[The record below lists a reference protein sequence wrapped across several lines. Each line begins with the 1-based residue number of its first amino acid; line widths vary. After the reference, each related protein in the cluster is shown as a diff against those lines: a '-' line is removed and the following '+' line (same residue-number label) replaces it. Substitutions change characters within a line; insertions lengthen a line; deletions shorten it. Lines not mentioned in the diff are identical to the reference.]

1 MIKALASSGQAMLV
15 QQRRHELIAN
25 NLANANTP
33 GFQKLVS
40 RVEQGT
46 AVAVDP
52 AVPTR
57 GRTLS
62 VSTLTATAQ
71 GPLESTGNPLD
82 VALMGDGYFLI
93 ETPDGPRLSR
103 DGALALGAEGEL
115 LHASGFP
122 VLADGSALRIEGIP
136 SILPDGTVM
145 DGSRAGGRLSI
156 VRPVAGSALLRRG
169 DNLLEA
175 PGGFEEVPAEEIS
188 VQSGRR
194 EGSNVEPIEEMVAM
208 IRAFRS
214 YEMAQKAAQAADELL
229 RVAVERVGVIR
240 A

>member
-1 MIKALASSGQAMLV
+1 MIKALASSGQAMQV

-40 RVEQGT
+40 RVEQG
-46 AVAVDP
+46 APVGVGP
-52 AVPTR
+52 AAATR
-57 GRTLS
+57 GRAIS
-62 VSTLTATAQ
+62 VSMFTSTAQ

-103 DGALALGAEGEL
+103 DGAFALSAEGDL
-115 LHASGFP
+115 LHGSGYP
-122 VLADGSALRIEGIP
+122 VLADGSAVRIQGIP

-145 DGSRAGGRLSI
+145 DGARASGRLSV
-156 VRPVAGSALLRRG
+156 VRPVAGSALLRQG

-175 PGGFEEVPAEEIS
+175 PGGVEEVPVDEVT
-188 VQSGRR
+188 VQAGRR

-214 YEMAQKAAQAADELL
+214 YEMAQKAAQAADDLL
-229 RVAVERVGVIR
+229 RVAVERVGVLR

>member
-1 MIKALASSGQAMLV
+1 MIKALASSGQAMQV

-46 AVAVDP
+46 ATGVGP
-52 AVPTR
+52 AVATK

-62 VSTLTATAQ
+62 VSMLTSTAQ

-82 VALMGDGYFLI
+82 VALMGEGYFLV

-103 DGALALGAEGEL
+103 DGAFSLGADGEL

-122 VLADGSALRIEGIP
+122 VLADGSSLRIEGIP

-145 DGSRAGGRLSI
+145 DGERAGGRLSI
-156 VRPVAGSALLRRG
+156 VRPAAGSTLLRQG

-175 PGGFEEVPAEEIS
+175 PGGVEEVPAEDVT
-188 VQSGRR
+188 VQAGRR

-214 YEMAQKAAQAADELL
+214 YEMAQKAAQAADDMLG
-229 RVAVERVGVIR
+229 VAVQRVGVVR

>member
-1 MIKALASSGQAMLV
+1 MIKALASSGQAMQV

-40 RVEQGT
+40 RVELG
-46 AVAVDP
+46 APSGVGP
-52 AVPTR
+52 AAATK
-57 GRTLS
+57 GRALS
-62 VSTLTATAQ
+62 VGIFTSTAQ

-82 VALMGDGYFLI
+82 VALMGEGYFLI

-103 DGALALGAEGEL
+103 DGAFSLSAEGEL
-115 LHASGFP
+115 LHGSGYP

-145 DGSRAGGRLSI
+145 DGSRASGRLSV
-156 VRPVAGSALLRRG
+156 VRPVAGTALLRQG

-175 PGGFEEVPAEEIS
+175 PGGVEEVPGEEVT
-188 VQSGRR
+188 VQAGRR

-214 YEMAQKAAQAADELL
+214 YEMAQKAAQAADDLL
-229 RVAVERVGVIR
+229 RVAVERVGVLR

>member
-1 MIKALASSGQAMLV
+1 MIKALAVSGQAMLV

-25 NLANANTP
+25 NLANANTA

-40 RVEQGT
+40 RVEQS
-46 AVAVDP
+46 AVAGAAP
-52 AVPTR
+52 GAARAR
-57 GRTLS
+57 GLS
-62 VSTLTATAQ
+62 VSALTSTAQ

-82 VALMGDGYFLI
+82 VALMGEGYFVV
-93 ETPDGPRLSR
+93 ETPAGPRLSR
-103 DGALALGAEGEL
+103 DGGFSLGPDGEL
-115 LHASGFP
+115 LHASGYP
-122 VLADGSALRIEGIP
+122 VQGDGGALRVEGTP

-145 DGSRAGGRLSI
+145 DGERASGRLSI
-156 VRPVAGSALLRRG
+156 LRPVAGSPLLRRG

-175 PGGFEEVPAEEIS
+175 PGGTEEVPPEAVS
-188 VQSGRR
+188 VQAGRR
-194 EGSNVEPIEEMVAM
+194 EASNVEVVEEMVAM

-229 RVAVERVGVIR
+229 RVAVERVGVLR